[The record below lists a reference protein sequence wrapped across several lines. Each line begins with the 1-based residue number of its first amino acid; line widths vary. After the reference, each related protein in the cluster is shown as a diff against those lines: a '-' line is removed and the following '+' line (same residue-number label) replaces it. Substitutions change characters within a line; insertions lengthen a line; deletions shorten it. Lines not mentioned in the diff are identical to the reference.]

1 MMKRVFYFIPILGA
15 ILWAQPKESIEFQLN
30 TISGVT
36 LNKEDQSPISD
47 LKVELLSG
55 NNLLKDST
63 FTKDDGSFIM
73 EKVGY
78 VWKPKIRFSS
88 REFEKVTLNLS
99 PEHLDSLNN
108 IFMRQMI
115 TPIPTD
121 RKIPLLAQSAIESR
135 AETFFIRG
143 NVFYYLS
150 IVNGRYSTERILIKS
165 RRAHDMGDGFIE
177 IEVNGSVYD
186 PARCYVPQMGH
197 YENLAHIIDD
207 YFPSPIYAR
216 SGLPLYLSED
226 LLEPSMIYGSVKDA
240 RTGKAVP
247 GVEVRLAG
255 MSTRRVTDQKGKFAF
270 QVKEAG
276 TYRIIVSPPI
286 GYRNNETGISN
297 IMVKSGRGGWYLSN
311 HVVTR

>member
-1 MMKRVFYFIPILGA
+1 MMKRVFYILS
-15 ILWAQPKESIEFQLN
+15 ILITFLAAQPKEAIEFQLN
-30 TISGVT
+30 TISGLA
-36 LNKEDQSPISD
+36 LNEENQTPISD
-47 LKVELLSG
+47 LKIEILSG
-55 NNLLKDST
+55 NNLVKDST
-63 FTKDDGSFIM
+63 FTDEDGNFIM

-88 REFEKVTLNLS
+88 RDFEKITLNLS
-99 PEHLDSLNN
+99 PEYLDSLNN
-108 IFMRQMI
+108 IFLRQMV

-121 RKIPLLAQSAIESR
+121 MKIPLLAQSAIESR

-150 IVNGRYSTERILIKS
+150 IVNERYSTERILVRS
-165 RRAHDMGDGFIE
+165 RQAHNIRDGFIE
-177 IEVNGSVYD
+177 IEVNGAVYD
-186 PARCYVPQMGH
+186 PARCYVPQMGN

-207 YFPSPIYAR
+207 YFPTPIFAR
-216 SGLPLYLSED
+216 SGLPLYLSDE

-240 RTGKAVP
+240 QTGQAVP
-247 GVEVRLAG
+247 GAEVRLAG

-276 TYRIIVSPPI
+276 TYRIMVNPPF
-286 GYRNNETGISN
+286 GYKTNESISN

-311 HVVTR
+311 HYVSR

>member
-1 MMKRVFYFIPILGA
+1 MFLILKIYIIEEVQKELFIA
-15 ILWAQPKESIEFQLN
+15 
-30 TISGVT
+30 V
-36 LNKEDQSPISD
+36 
-47 LKVELLSG
+47 
-55 NNLLKDST
+55 
-63 FTKDDGSFIM
+63 
-73 EKVGY
+73 
-78 VWKPKIRFSS
+78 
-88 REFEKVTLNLS
+88 
-99 PEHLDSLNN
+99 
-108 IFMRQMI
+108 
-115 TPIPTD
+115 
-121 RKIPLLAQSAIESR
+121 
-135 AETFFIRG
+135 
-143 NVFYYLS
+143 
-150 IVNGRYSTERILIKS
+150 
-165 RRAHDMGDGFIE
+165 
-177 IEVNGSVYD
+177 
-186 PARCYVPQMGH
+186 
-197 YENLAHIIDD
+197 IDD

-286 GYRNNETGISN
+286 GYSTNETGISN